1 MNRKDDFF
9 ENAFKTLQEE
19 GLPTES
25 QKASIL
31 KNVLENAQ
39 KRDSILMRIKQFVA
53 SYPWRT
59 AFTASTLQAVVFTLI
74 FGTRYTNLFLS
85 FFGG

>member
-1 MNRKDDFF
+1 MNRKNDFF

-31 KNVLENAQ
+31 KNVLANAQ
-39 KRDSILMRIKQFVA
+39 ENDSILMRIKQFVA

-59 AFTASTLQAVVFTLI
+59 AFAASTLQAVVFTLI

>member
-39 KRDSILMRIKQFVA
+39 ERDSILMRIKRFVA

-59 AFTASTLQAVVFTLI
+59 AFAASTLQAVVFTLI

>member
-1 MNRKDDFF
+1 MSRKDDFF

-19 GLPTES
+19 GLPIES
-25 QKASIL
+25 QKASML
-31 KNVLENAQ
+31 KNILANVQEN
-39 KRDSILMRIKQFVA
+39 DSILMRIKQFVA

-59 AFTASTLQAVVFTLI
+59 AFAASTLQAVVFTLI